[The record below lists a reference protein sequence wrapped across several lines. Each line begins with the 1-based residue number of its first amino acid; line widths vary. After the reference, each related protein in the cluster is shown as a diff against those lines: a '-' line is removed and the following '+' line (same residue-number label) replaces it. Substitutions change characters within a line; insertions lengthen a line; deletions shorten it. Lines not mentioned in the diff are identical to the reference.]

1 LCLWLYW
8 SCRSEEKLMKKQIIL
23 LLSSLLLL
31 FLMSVCVFAETDR
44 KAVTL
49 ETVVVT
55 AKKPEEILQTGD
67 VDKEQTPAFFSVI
80 EKEEFEGKIEDL
92 SELLSKEAG
101 IQARRSGGMGS
112 SSTVSLRGSSSDQVM
127 VFLDGILLNG
137 TSGGGVDLGNIS
149 LSDIEAIEI
158 YRGVTPINFGKAS
171 IGGVVNIRTLRS
183 KKGFNGNV
191 NIGYGSF
198 NTRKLSG
205 FINHKPG
212 KWDYLISA
220 DFLSSDNDFKI
231 LNDNGTEWNEE
242 DDLVEKRNNA
252 QFDQKNILTK
262 FGFDFKD
269 DVRIDFLNQWF
280 SKDQGLPSWNN
291 SENTKSTFD
300 TERNISTLKLTV
312 NDVGP
317 YHFNTSTRVDY
328 SCKEEDYDDSEGH
341 IGLGDQHS
349 VYTTTSFGVNFFLE
363 WLTEWNVLTLM
374 VDAKHEEYDSEDLLG
389 SHNPNESSRDTFSIG
404 LQDSFIF
411 FEDRL
416 IVTPAVRY
424 TSLEDELESGTSIW
438 GTPLEGNSRDKD
450 YINPQIGLKY
460 HILDWLSLKTNLA
473 NYVREPSFFELFG
486 DRGFFLGNNDL
497 KAEEGTNFDAGF
509 EIKWAGTGDWL
520 SGISCNAAYF
530 RSDVDNLITVS
541 YDARGIGKY
550 TNISEAHI
558 EGVELGINLELLKY
572 FRFVGNATWQD
583 PENRSE
589 IEAFNGKKLPGR
601 FEKSYLGRIE
611 ALHRGFRLYAEYVLE
626 KDMYYDTANLLNAED
641 KKEVNAGIS
650 WLFRSF
656 LFSFEA
662 KNLTDNQYE
671 DFRGYPLPG
680 RSYFFSIKYDF

>member
-1 LCLWLYW
+1 M
-8 SCRSEEKLMKKQIIL
+8 RKQIIL

-31 FLMSVCVFAETDR
+31 LLMSVCVFAETDR

-55 AKKPEEILQTGD
+55 AKKPEEIFQTGD

-101 IQARRSGGMGS
+101 IQTRQSGGMGS
-112 SSTVSLRGSSSDQVM
+112 FSTVSLRGSSSDQVM

-137 TSGGGVDLGNIS
+137 ASGGGMDLGNIS

-183 KKGFNGNV
+183 KEGFNGNV

-220 DFLSSDNDFKI
+220 DLLSSDNDFEI
-231 LNDNGTEWNEE
+231 LNDNGTEWNKE
-242 DDLVEKRNNA
+242 DDFWEKRNNA

-291 SENTKSTFD
+291 SENTKTTFD

-317 YHFNTSTRVDY
+317 YHFNTSTRFDY

-341 IGLGDQHS
+341 IGLGNQHS
-349 VYTTTSFGVNFFLE
+349 IYTTTGFGVNFFLE
-363 WLTEWNVLTLM
+363 WLTEWNVFTIM

-424 TSLEDELESGTSIW
+424 TTLEDELKSGTSIW
-438 GTPLEGNSRDKD
+438 GTPLEGKSRDKD

-509 EIKWAGTGDWL
+509 EIKWQETGDWL

-530 RSDVDNLITVS
+530 KSDVDNLITVS

-558 EGVELGINLELLKY
+558 EGVELGINLGLLKY
-572 FRFVGNATWQD
+572 FRIVGNATWQD

-611 ALHRGFRLYAEYVLE
+611 ALHRGFKLYTEYVVE
-626 KDMYYDTANLLNAED
+626 KDMYYDTANLLKAED

-662 KNLTDNQYE
+662 KNLKENQYE